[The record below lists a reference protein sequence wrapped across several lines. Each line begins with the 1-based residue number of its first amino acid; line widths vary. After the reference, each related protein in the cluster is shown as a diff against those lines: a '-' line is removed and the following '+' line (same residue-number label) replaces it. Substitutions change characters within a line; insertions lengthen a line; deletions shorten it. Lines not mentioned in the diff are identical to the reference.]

1 MYESHSEVERRG
13 NKIVIT
19 VRGNWVEEGVWRD
32 MGIEISCGEMGQER
46 KRGLGVR
53 METFFFFFFLVRA
66 CIPGTSWRPGMGE
79 TIESL

>member
-53 METFFFFFFLVRA
+53 METFFFFFFFFF
-66 CIPGTSWRPGMGE
+66 
-79 TIESL
+79 